1 MKNLKFI
8 ALLLGMMAF
17 IPAQALASA
26 DDFDNVT
33 VEAIELDNH
42 SSDSLTHEV
51 EIPDQQ
57 EMDDHH
63 SDVNHQE
70 MEHEQEQENEQE
82 TEQENEI
89 EDSATDSQDD
99 GK

>member
-1 MKNLKFI
+1 MRNIKFI
-8 ALLLGMMAF
+8 AVLLGMMVF
-17 IPAQALASA
+17 IPAQAMASA
-26 DDFDNVT
+26 DDFENVT
-33 VEAIELDNH
+33 VEAVELDNH
-42 SSDSLTHEV
+42 GSDSLTHEV

-63 SDVNHQE
+63 ADVNHQE

-82 TEQENEI
+82 NEI
-89 EDSATDSQDD
+89 EDSATDSHDD